1 LPATALA
8 EQANPA
14 SGIEASEVANPLGGD
29 KEYRGW
35 ISAANAAEES
45 KDWHKLEKFVLK
57 IIAREQEILGRVNSE
72 IAESYSW
79 LASTLGQLG
88 RHEEALAMHQQ
99 VLEIRR
105 KVLGSAHPDTLTST
119 NSIAL
124 TLIKLG
130 RNEEALAMYQQVL
143 ELSRKVQGGKHPNTL
158 SAMNN
163 LAFTLSGLGRYEEA
177 LTMQKQVLEL
187 SRKVQGDEHP
197 ATLTSMNNLAQNLS
211 GLGRYEEALAMHQQV
226 LELFRKVRGDEHPDT
241 LTSMNN
247 FALSLYEMG
256 RYEEALT
263 MQKQVLEL
271 SRKVQGDEHPATLL
285 SMSNLAQ
292 SLSQLGRNEEAHAMH
307 QQVLELRRK
316 VQGDEHPDTL
326 IPMNNLAQNL
336 SGLGRYEEAVAMQK
350 QVLEIY
356 RKILGHEHPD
366 TLISMDNLAQNLSGV
381 GRYEEA
387 LTIGQQVLE
396 LKRKVR
402 GDEHPATLT
411 SMNSIARTLMELGR
425 YKEALTIGQQVLE
438 LRRKVRGDEHPD
450 TLGSMDNLAL
460 ILSELGRYEEALA
473 MHQQVLDLFRK
484 VLGDEHPDTLGSMNN
499 LARNLSELRRYEEA
513 LTMDQQVLEL
523 KRKVQGNEHPATLT
537 SMNNLGQNLI
547 NLGRHEE
554 ALEMHR
560 EVLELLRKVLGD
572 EHPNTLTSMNNV
584 AFTLAQ
590 LGRYE
595 EALTMDQ
602 QVLEFKRRVLGD
614 EHPNTIGSMN
624 NLAQNLSELGRYEEA
639 LAIHQQV
646 LELFRKVLGDEH
658 PDALVSMSNL
668 ALIQLGLAGHAHEA
682 LGYVR
687 KAHKGHLRRMKA
699 LGGLGVR
706 GEEQLTR
713 DRVDVE
719 GSSSLLADALWAAA
733 RGKAPS
739 SRTASE
745 AFEALQISTAGT
757 SSDAVARS
765 AALRHAAA
773 SGVGDEARRRRELA
787 GEWIAI
793 EKQSMEA
800 LSSGTNRDT
809 ERRKILAG
817 RLNEISSAIRS
828 IDTVLER
835 RAPRYFSIMRQT
847 PLRISETRKLLRED
861 EAVLIISPTSFGT
874 HVIALTGKGTV
885 WKRAAPDAAKITA
898 LVNRLR
904 GDLDPAGSATARGP
918 DLSLPG
924 AGSMPSFDRQSAFE
938 LYTALI
944 EPVADMLR
952 GSSQVYIVAD
962 GALASLPFGVLVTS
976 RPREGEDSSDPD
988 VLRNTA
994 WLADAWPIVQLPSL
1008 QSLAY
1013 LRTYNRPAIGALAS
1027 SGFAGFGDPL
1037 LGGKPF
1043 ERGSRTASLPA
1054 ASVNSLTGTGV
1065 TDNGALLMDPERLR
1079 RLARLPGTA
1088 RELEG
1093 VRLSLKAPASS
1104 LRLAEQ
1110 MTEGSIRSSN
1120 LTDIGILHLATH
1132 GLTAAQSGTLAE
1144 PGLVFTPPAKATP
1157 ADDGYL
1163 SSSEVIGLDL
1173 TNTDWVILS
1182 ACNTAAASG
1191 KDGEAGLSG
1200 LARSFFYAGAST
1212 LLVSHWPVDDDVAA
1226 RITTSTINYS
1236 AKGMSRAHA
1245 LKTAMHDVRLSP
1257 NPRLAHPSAWAP
1269 FSILGDGR

>member
-1 LPATALA
+1 M
-8 EQANPA
+8 
-14 SGIEASEVANPLGGD
+14 
-29 KEYRGW
+29 
-35 ISAANAAEES
+35 
-45 KDWHKLEKFVLK
+45 
-57 IIAREQEILGRVNSE
+57 
-72 IAESYSW
+72 
-79 LASTLGQLG
+79 
-88 RHEEALAMHQQ
+88 EAL
-99 VLEIRR
+99 
-105 KVLGSAHPDTLTST
+105 SS
-119 NSIAL
+119 
-124 TLIKLG
+124 
-130 RNEEALAMYQQVL
+130 
-143 ELSRKVQGGKHPNTL
+143 
-158 SAMNN
+158 
-163 LAFTLSGLGRYEEA
+163 
-177 LTMQKQVLEL
+177 
-187 SRKVQGDEHP
+187 
-197 ATLTSMNNLAQNLS
+197 
-211 GLGRYEEALAMHQQV
+211 
-226 LELFRKVRGDEHPDT
+226 
-241 LTSMNN
+241 
-247 FALSLYEMG
+247 
-256 RYEEALT
+256 
-263 MQKQVLEL
+263 
-271 SRKVQGDEHPATLL
+271 
-285 SMSNLAQ
+285 
-292 SLSQLGRNEEAHAMH
+292 
-307 QQVLELRRK
+307 
-316 VQGDEHPDTL
+316 
-326 IPMNNLAQNL
+326 
-336 SGLGRYEEAVAMQK
+336 
-350 QVLEIY
+350 
-356 RKILGHEHPD
+356 
-366 TLISMDNLAQNLSGV
+366 
-381 GRYEEA
+381 
-387 LTIGQQVLE
+387 
-396 LKRKVR
+396 
-402 GDEHPATLT
+402 
-411 SMNSIARTLMELGR
+411 
-425 YKEALTIGQQVLE
+425 
-438 LRRKVRGDEHPD
+438 
-450 TLGSMDNLAL
+450 
-460 ILSELGRYEEALA
+460 
-473 MHQQVLDLFRK
+473 
-484 VLGDEHPDTLGSMNN
+484 
-499 LARNLSELRRYEEA
+499 
-513 LTMDQQVLEL
+513 
-523 KRKVQGNEHPATLT
+523 
-537 SMNNLGQNLI
+537 
-547 NLGRHEE
+547 
-554 ALEMHR
+554 
-560 EVLELLRKVLGD
+560 
-572 EHPNTLTSMNNV
+572 
-584 AFTLAQ
+584 
-590 LGRYE
+590 
-595 EALTMDQ
+595 
-602 QVLEFKRRVLGD
+602 
-614 EHPNTIGSMN
+614 
-624 NLAQNLSELGRYEEA
+624 
-639 LAIHQQV
+639 
-646 LELFRKVLGDEH
+646 
-658 PDALVSMSNL
+658 
-668 ALIQLGLAGHAHEA
+668 
-682 LGYVR
+682 
-687 KAHKGHLRRMKA
+687 
-699 LGGLGVR
+699 LGVR

-713 DRVDVE
+713 ERVAVE
-719 GSSSLLADALWAAA
+719 SSSSLLADALWAAA
-733 RGKAPS
+733 RGKGPS
-739 SRTASE
+739 SRMTSE

-773 SGVGDEARRRRELA
+773 SGAGDEARRRRELA
-787 GEWIAI
+787 SEWIAI

-800 LSSGTNRDT
+800 LSSGTDRDAG
-809 ERRKILAG
+809 RRKILTG

-874 HVIALTGKGTV
+874 HVIALTGRDLV

-898 LVNRLR
+898 LGNRLR

-976 RPREGEDSSDPD
+976 SPLEGEDSSDPD

-1054 ASVNSLTGTGV
+1054 ANVNSLTGTGV

>member
-1 LPATALA
+1 
-8 EQANPA
+8 
-14 SGIEASEVANPLGGD
+14 
-29 KEYRGW
+29 
-35 ISAANAAEES
+35 
-45 KDWHKLEKFVLK
+45 
-57 IIAREQEILGRVNSE
+57 
-72 IAESYSW
+72 
-79 LASTLGQLG
+79 
-88 RHEEALAMHQQ
+88 M
-99 VLEIRR
+99 
-105 KVLGSAHPDTLTST
+105 
-119 NSIAL
+119 
-124 TLIKLG
+124 LG
-130 RNEEALAMYQQVL
+130 RNEEAEGVATHLLKANPTVLGAEDPQTINIKLFFSFYLDKQGRREEALEMRQQVL
-143 ELSRKVQGGKHPNTL
+143 ELSRKVYGEEDPKTL
-158 SAMNN
+158 VAMTA
-163 LAFTLSGLGRYEEA
+163 LAGSLERLGRLEEA
-177 LTMQKQVLEL
+177 I
-187 SRKVQGDEHP
+187 
-197 ATLTSMNNLAQNLS
+197 
-211 GLGRYEEALAMHQQV
+211 AMERQ
-226 LELFRKVRGDEHPDT
+226 
-241 LTSMNN
+241 
-247 FALSLYEMG
+247 A
-256 RYEEALT
+256 
-263 MQKQVLEL
+263 
-271 SRKVQGDEHPATLL
+271 
-285 SMSNLAQ
+285 
-292 SLSQLGRNEEAHAMH
+292 
-307 QQVLELRRK
+307 LELRRK
-316 VQGDEHPDTL
+316 VLGNEHPDTFRSMT
-326 IPMNNLAQNL
+326 ILAD
-336 SGLGRYEEAVAMQK
+336 M
-350 QVLEIY
+350 
-356 RKILGHEHPD
+356 
-366 TLISMDNLAQNLSGV
+366 
-381 GRYEEA
+381 
-387 LTIGQQVLE
+387 
-396 LKRKVR
+396 
-402 GDEHPATLT
+402 
-411 SMNSIARTLMELGR
+411 
-425 YKEALTIGQQVLE
+425 
-438 LRRKVRGDEHPD
+438 
-450 TLGSMDNLAL
+450 
-460 ILSELGRYEEALA
+460 
-473 MHQQVLDLFRK
+473 
-484 VLGDEHPDTLGSMNN
+484 
-499 LARNLSELRRYEEA
+499 
-513 LTMDQQVLEL
+513 
-523 KRKVQGNEHPATLT
+523 
-537 SMNNLGQNLI
+537 
-547 NLGRHEE
+547 
-554 ALEMHR
+554 
-560 EVLELLRKVLGD
+560 
-572 EHPNTLTSMNNV
+572 
-584 AFTLAQ
+584 
-590 LGRYE
+590 
-595 EALTMDQ
+595 
-602 QVLEFKRRVLGD
+602 
-614 EHPNTIGSMN
+614 
-624 NLAQNLSELGRYEEA
+624 
-639 LAIHQQV
+639 
-646 LELFRKVLGDEH
+646 
-658 PDALVSMSNL
+658 
-668 ALIQLGLAGHAHEA
+668 QLGLGEHAHEA
-682 LGYVR
+682 LANARTAY
-687 KAHKGHLRRMKA
+687 KDYLERREQ
-699 LGGLGVR
+699 LGRLGATI
-706 GEEQLTR
+706 EEQLSSER
-713 DRVDVE
+713 LQAKYH
-719 GSSSLLADALWAAA
+719 SSLLADALWAAA

-739 SRTASE
+739 SRMTSE

-773 SGVGDEARRRRELA
+773 SGAGDEARRRRELA
-787 GEWIAI
+787 SEWIAI

-800 LSSGTNRDT
+800 LSSGTDRDAG
-809 ERRKILAG
+809 RRKILTG

-874 HVIALTGKGTV
+874 HVIALTGRDLV

-898 LVNRLR
+898 LGNRLR

-976 RPREGEDSSDPD
+976 SPLEGEDSSDPD

-1054 ASVNSLTGTGV
+1054 ANVNSLTGTGV